1 MNNIKKEEFLVLLT
15 KELKR
20 LEEEC
25 HISDLAENGQYE
37 DVDEVLKEADYSILK
52 RYADNSNE
60 EFEELDIEDIPE
72 NYILTFA
79 IYLSGSNWSEDE
91 IFERWTDFQKAL
103 EDTPGVVGNVIAK
116 VLYGQYINMFPTFEE
131 LIQARYEEI

>member
-1 MNNIKKEEFLVLLT
+1 MNNIKKKEFLVLLV

-20 LEEEC
+20 LEEEY
-25 HISDLAENGQYE
+25 HISDLAESGQYE
-37 DVDEVLKEADYSILK
+37 DVDEVLKKADYSILK
-52 RYADNSNE
+52 RYADNANE

-103 EDTPGVVGNVIAK
+103 EDTPGVVGNVIAE

-131 LIQARYEEI
+131 LIQAGYEEI

>member
-91 IFERWTDFQKAL
+91 IFERT
-103 EDTPGVVGNVIAK
+103 
-116 VLYGQYINMFPTFEE
+116 
-131 LIQARYEEI
+131 ARRGMPHF

>member
-1 MNNIKKEEFLVLLT
+1 MNNIKKKEFLVLLV
-15 KELKR
+15 KELKQ
-20 LEEEC
+20 LEEEY
-25 HISDLAENGQYE
+25 HISDLAESGQYE
-37 DVDEVLKEADYSILK
+37 DVDEVLKKADYSILK
-52 RYADNSNE
+52 RYADNANE

-103 EDTPGVVGNVIAK
+103 EDVPEVVGNVIAK